1 MEDFIQPK
9 DENPVDPIDL
19 SIFKEHI
26 QNSLLNIIKSLPKIE
41 KRLVLEHSIIPKL
54 SFFINDISIL
64 LEEHV
69 KKDIFNLNKNIKIDT
84 EIMIFL
90 IPGKIQFLKEIMQ
103 IIKNYFEDI
112 QLNKFTP
119 GNNQNI
125 SEFHVIFIPKI
136 NNDCKQF
143 LKTDQYEPYIKT
155 YNLNMDIYSLDYDL
169 MSLEEND
176 SIKDLYI
183 DKNYNCLSILS
194 RSILK
199 FETVFGRIKHKY
211 VKGNFSKKLI
221 ELLKRDEERTPFEN
235 DNEILA
241 SIFIDRDVDFVT
253 LFCSQATYE
262 GMIDDYFNIN
272 LNSIKVSPTLL
283 EKESKKDLLKVDLS
297 SNNKFYSM
305 IKNYSFN
312 KIRIFLPN
320 RLLIHSKILE
330 EGKKVTDLKKIKKG
344 LEKVKLMKE
353 ERQALTDNINLA
365 DYLSQKQK
373 SPLYRLCLL
382 FEQGLLIGELPNE
395 LHDFYE
401 SQIGK
406 KNDKELI
413 LRLLC
418 LESLVQSGIKNKFY
432 DDFKRDYFNIYGQ
445 QEIFLWNNLE
455 KMNILKKEDRKY
467 TYYNTNKGLNLI
479 NDNVNVLEPNDPS
492 YSYGGYCPITVKL
505 IEKAINGGW
514 NDIKYVLN
522 DLPGEFLYP
531 NDEKDILFPKS
542 KSFIL
547 LVFVGGITYGEI
559 ASLRYLNNKNTKI
572 KFIILTTHIITNK
585 RFFQSINPF
594 NINEGDQYT
603 FKEFYENY
611 EYWKKKK

>member
-112 QLNKFTP
+112 QLNKLTP

-169 MSLEEND
+169 ISLEEND

-344 LEKVKLMKE
+344 LERVKLMKE

-467 TYYNTNKGLNLI
+467 TYYNINKGLNLI

-585 RFFQSINPF
+585 RFFQSINTF

>member
-19 SIFKEHI
+19 SIFKDHI
-26 QNSLLNIIKSLPKIE
+26 QNSLLNIIKSLSKTE
-41 KRLVLEHSIIPKL
+41 KRLVLENSIIPKL

-64 LEEHV
+64 VNEQV
-69 KKDIFNLNKNIKIDT
+69 KKEILNLNKNIKIDT
-84 EIMIFL
+84 AIMIFL

-103 IIKNYFEDI
+103 IIKKYFEEDK
-112 QLNKFTP
+112 LKKLTP
-119 GNNQNI
+119 GNDQNI
-125 SEFHVIFIPKI
+125 SEFHIIFIPKI
-136 NNDCKQF
+136 NNDCKQY
-143 LKTDQYEPYIKT
+143 LKTDKYEPYIKT

-211 VKGNFSKKLI
+211 YKGNFSKKLI

-235 DNEILA
+235 ENEILA
-241 SIFIDRDVDFVT
+241 SIFIDRNVDFIT

-262 GMIDDYFNIN
+262 GMIDDYFNIH

-283 EKESKKDLLKVDLS
+283 EKESKKELLKVDLS

-312 KIRIFLPN
+312 KIRIFLPK
-320 RLLIHSKILE
+320 RLLIHSQILE
-330 EGKKVTDLKKIKKG
+330 EGKKVTDLKKIQKE
-344 LEKVKLMKE
+344 LERVKLMKE
-353 ERQALTDNINLA
+353 ERQALTDNINIA
-365 DYLSQKQK
+365 DYLSQQQK

-395 LHDFYE
+395 LHNFYE

-406 KNDKELI
+406 KSDKELI

-418 LESLVQSGIKNKFY
+418 LESLVQSGIKSKFY

-467 TYYNTNKGLNLI
+467 LYYNTNKGLNLI
-479 NDNVNVLEPNDPS
+479 NDNVDFLEPNDPS

-505 IEKAINGGW
+505 IEKAIKVGW

-522 DLPGEFLYP
+522 DLPGEYYYP
-531 NDEKDILFPKS
+531 NDEKDILNPKS

-559 ASLRYLNNKNTKI
+559 AALRYLNSKNQKI
-572 KFIILTTHIITNK
+572 KFIIMTTHIITNK
-585 RFFQSINPF
+585 RFFESVSTF
-594 NINEGDQYT
+594 NINEGDKYT

-611 EYWKKKK
+611 EIWKKKK

>member
-330 EGKKVTDLKKIKKG
+330 EGKKVTDLKKLQKG
-344 LEKVKLMKE
+344 LERVKLMKE

-585 RFFQSINPF
+585 RFFQSINTF

>member
-26 QNSLLNIIKSLPKIE
+26 QKTLLNIITSLPKIE
-41 KRLVLEHSIIPKL
+41 KRLVLESSIIPKL
-54 SFFINDISIL
+54 SFFFNDISIL
-64 LEEHV
+64 VNEQV
-69 KKDIFNLNKNIKIDT
+69 KKEIINLNKNMKIDT

-103 IIKNYFEDI
+103 IIKKYFEDN
-112 QLNKFTP
+112 QLKKVTP
-119 GNNQNI
+119 GIDHNI
-125 SEFHVIFIPKI
+125 SEFHIIFIPKI
-136 NNDCKQF
+136 NNDCKQY
-143 LKTDQYEPYIKT
+143 LKTDKYEPYIKT

-169 MSLEEND
+169 LSLEEND

-211 VKGNFSKKLI
+211 FKGNFSKKLI

-235 DNEILA
+235 ENEILA
-241 SIFIDRDVDFVT
+241 SIFIDRNVDFIT

-262 GMIDDYFNIN
+262 GMIDDYFNIH

-283 EKESKKDLLKVDLS
+283 EKESKKELLKVDLS

-312 KIRIFLPN
+312 KIRIFLPK

-330 EGKKVTDLKKIKKG
+330 EGKKVTDLKKIQKE
-344 LEKVKLMKE
+344 LERVKLMKE
-353 ERQALTDNINLA
+353 ERQALTDNINIA
-365 DYLSQKQK
+365 DYLSQQQK

-395 LHDFYE
+395 LHNFYE

-406 KNDKELI
+406 KSDKELI

-418 LESLVQSGIKNKFY
+418 LESLVQSGIKSKFY
-432 DDFKRDYFNIYGQ
+432 DDFKRDFFNIYGQ

-455 KMNILKKEDRKY
+455 KMNILKKEDKKY
-467 TYYNTNKGLNLI
+467 LYYNTNKSLNLI

-492 YSYGGYCPITVKL
+492 YSYGGYCPIIVKL
-505 IEKAINGGW
+505 IEKAIKVGW
-514 NDIKYVLN
+514 NDIKNILN
-522 DLPGEFLYP
+522 ELPGDYFYP

-559 ASLRYLNNKNTKI
+559 AALRYLNSQNQKI
-572 KFIILTTHIITNK
+572 KFIIMTTHIITNK
-585 RFFQSINPF
+585 RFFQSISTF

-603 FKEFYENY
+603 YKEFYENY
-611 EYWKKKK
+611 EMWKKKK

>member
-19 SIFKEHI
+19 SIFKDHI
-26 QNSLLNIIKSLPKIE
+26 QNSLLNIIKSLSKTE
-41 KRLVLEHSIIPKL
+41 KRLVLENSIIPKL

-64 LEEHV
+64 VNEQV
-69 KKDIFNLNKNIKIDT
+69 KKEILNLNKNIKIDT

-103 IIKNYFEDI
+103 IIKKYFEDN
-112 QLNKFTP
+112 QLKKVTP
-119 GNNQNI
+119 GIDHNI
-125 SEFHVIFIPKI
+125 SEFHIIFIPKI
-136 NNDCKQF
+136 NNDCKQY
-143 LKTDQYEPYIKT
+143 LKTDKYEPYIKT

-169 MSLEEND
+169 LSLEEND

-199 FETVFGRIKHKY
+199 FETVFGRIKYKY
-211 VKGNFSKKLI
+211 FKGNFSKKLI

-235 DNEILA
+235 ENEILA
-241 SIFIDRDVDFVT
+241 SIFIDRNVDFIT

-262 GMIDDYFNIN
+262 GMIDDYFNIH

-283 EKESKKDLLKVDLS
+283 EKESKKELLKVDLS

-312 KIRIFLPN
+312 KIRIFLPK

-330 EGKKVTDLKKIKKG
+330 EGKKVTDLKKIQKE
-344 LEKVKLMKE
+344 LERVKLMKE

-365 DYLSQKQK
+365 DYLSQQQK

-395 LHDFYE
+395 LHNFYE

-406 KNDKELI
+406 KSDKELI

-418 LESLVQSGIKNKFY
+418 LESLVQSGIKSKFY
-432 DDFKRDYFNIYGQ
+432 DDFKRDFFNIYGQ

-467 TYYNTNKGLNLI
+467 LYYNTNKGLNLI
-479 NDNVNVLEPNDPS
+479 NDNVNVLKPNDPS

-505 IEKAINGGW
+505 IEKAIKVGW

-522 DLPGEFLYP
+522 ELPGEYYYP
-531 NDEKDILFPKS
+531 NDEKEILNPKS

-559 ASLRYLNNKNTKI
+559 AALRYLNSINQKI
-572 KFIILTTHIITNK
+572 KFIIMTTHIITNK
-585 RFFQSINPF
+585 RFFESVSTF
-594 NINEGDQYT
+594 NINESDKYT

-611 EYWKKKK
+611 EMWKKKK

>member
-211 VKGNFSKKLI
+211 YKGNFSKKII

-241 SIFIDRDVDFVT
+241 SILIDRDVDFIT
-253 LFCSQATYE
+253 LFCTQATYE

-297 SNNKFYSM
+297 SNNKFYTM

-330 EGKKVTDLKKIKKG
+330 EGKKVTDLKKLQKG
-344 LEKVKLMKE
+344 LERVKLMKE
-353 ERQALTDNINLA
+353 ERQALTDNINIA
-365 DYLSQKQK
+365 DYLSQQQK
-373 SPLYRLCLL
+373 TPLYRLCLL
-382 FEQGLLIGELPNE
+382 FEQGLLVGDLPNE

-406 KNDKELI
+406 KDDKNLI

-432 DDFKRDYFNIYGQ
+432 DDFKRDYFNVYGH
-445 QEIFLWNNLE
+445 QEIFIWNNLE
-455 KMNILKKEDRKY
+455 KMNILKKDDRKY
-467 TYYNTNKGLNLI
+467 LYYKANKELKLI
-479 NDNVNVLEPNDPS
+479 NDSVNLMEPNDIS
-492 YSYGGYCPITVKL
+492 YVYGGYSPISVKL
-505 IEKAINGGW
+505 IENCVKNGW
-514 NDIKYVLN
+514 NNIKYLLN
-522 DLPGEFLYP
+522 DLPGETLFP
-531 NDEKDILFPKS
+531 ENEKDILNCKD

-547 LVFVGGITYGEI
+547 LVFIGGITYSEI
-559 ASLRYLNNKNTKI
+559 AAIRYLNKELKFI
-572 KFIILTTHIITNK
+572 KFIILTTHIITTK
-585 RFFQSINPF
+585 RFFDNV
-594 NINEGDQYT
+594 NT
-603 FKEFYENY
+603 FSLDIKEQMTLKEFYEMKI
-611 EYWKKKK
+611 KKK

>member
-19 SIFKEHI
+19 SIFKDHI
-26 QNSLLNIIKSLPKIE
+26 QNSLLNIIKSLSKTE
-41 KRLVLEHSIIPKL
+41 KRLVLENSIIPKL

-64 LEEHV
+64 VNEQV
-69 KKDIFNLNKNIKIDT
+69 KKEILNLNKNIKIDT

-103 IIKNYFEDI
+103 IIKKYFEDN
-112 QLNKFTP
+112 QLKKVTP
-119 GNNQNI
+119 GIDHNI
-125 SEFHVIFIPKI
+125 SEFHIIFIPKI
-136 NNDCKQF
+136 NNDCKQY
-143 LKTDQYEPYIKT
+143 LKTDKYEPYIKT

-169 MSLEEND
+169 LSLEEND

-211 VKGNFSKKLI
+211 FKGNFSKKLI

-235 DNEILA
+235 ENEILA
-241 SIFIDRDVDFVT
+241 SIFIDRNVDFIT

-262 GMIDDYFNIN
+262 GMIDDYFNIH

-283 EKESKKDLLKVDLS
+283 EKESKKELLKVDLS

-312 KIRIFLPN
+312 KIRIFLPK

-330 EGKKVTDLKKIKKG
+330 EGKKVTDLKKIQKE
-344 LEKVKLMKE
+344 LERVKLMKE
-353 ERQALTDNINLA
+353 ERQALTDNINIA
-365 DYLSQKQK
+365 DYLSQQQK

-395 LHDFYE
+395 LHNFYE

-406 KNDKELI
+406 KSDKELI

-418 LESLVQSGIKNKFY
+418 LESLVQSGIKSKFY
-432 DDFKRDYFNIYGQ
+432 DDFKRDFFNIYGQ

-455 KMNILKKEDRKY
+455 KMNILKKEDKKY
-467 TYYNTNKGLNLI
+467 LYYNTNKSLNLI

-492 YSYGGYCPITVKL
+492 YSYGGYCPIIVKL
-505 IEKAINGGW
+505 IEKAIKVGW
-514 NDIKYVLN
+514 NDIKNILN
-522 DLPGEFLYP
+522 ELPGDYFYP

-559 ASLRYLNNKNTKI
+559 AALRYLNSQNQKI
-572 KFIILTTHIITNK
+572 KFIIMTTHIITNK
-585 RFFQSINPF
+585 RFFESVSTF
-594 NINEGDQYT
+594 NINESDKYT

-611 EYWKKKK
+611 EMWKKKK

>member
-19 SIFKEHI
+19 SIFKDHI
-26 QNSLLNIIKSLPKIE
+26 QNSLLNIIKSLSKTE
-41 KRLVLEHSIIPKL
+41 KRLVLENSIIPKL

-64 LEEHV
+64 VNEQV
-69 KKDIFNLNKNIKIDT
+69 KKEILNLNKNIKIDT

-103 IIKNYFEDI
+103 IIKKYFEDN
-112 QLNKFTP
+112 QLKKVTP
-119 GNNQNI
+119 GIDHNI
-125 SEFHVIFIPKI
+125 SEFHIIFIPKI
-136 NNDCKQF
+136 NNDCKQY
-143 LKTDQYEPYIKT
+143 LKTDKYEPYIKT

-169 MSLEEND
+169 LSLEEND

-211 VKGNFSKKLI
+211 YKGNFSKKII

-241 SIFIDRDVDFVT
+241 SILIDRDVDFIT
-253 LFCSQATYE
+253 LFCTQATYE

-272 LNSIKVSPTLL
+272 LNSIKVSPSLL
-283 EKESKKDLLKVDLS
+283 DKESKKDLLKVDLS
-297 SNNKFYSM
+297 SNNKFYTM

-330 EGKKVTDLKKIKKG
+330 EGKKVTDLKKLQKG
-344 LEKVKLMKE
+344 LERVKLMKE

-365 DYLSQKQK
+365 DYLSQQQK

-395 LHDFYE
+395 LHNFYE

-406 KNDKELI
+406 KSDKELI

-418 LESLVQSGIKNKFY
+418 LESLVQSGIKSKFY
-432 DDFKRDYFNIYGQ
+432 DDFKRDFFNIYGQ

-455 KMNILKKEDRKY
+455 KMNILKKEDKKY
-467 TYYNTNKGLNLI
+467 LYYNTNKSLNLI

-492 YSYGGYCPITVKL
+492 YSYGGYCPIIVKL
-505 IEKAINGGW
+505 IEKAIKVGW
-514 NDIKYVLN
+514 NDIKNILN
-522 DLPGEFLYP
+522 ELPGDYFYP

-559 ASLRYLNNKNTKI
+559 AALRYLNSKNNKI
-572 KFIILTTHIITNK
+572 KFIIMTTHIITNK
-585 RFFQSINPF
+585 RFFQSINTF

-603 FKEFYENY
+603 YKEFYENY
-611 EYWKKKK
+611 EMWKKKK

>member
-26 QNSLLNIIKSLPKIE
+26 QKTLLNIITSLPKIE
-41 KRLVLEHSIIPKL
+41 KRLVLESSIIPKL
-54 SFFINDISIL
+54 SFFFNDISIL
-64 LEEHV
+64 VNEQV
-69 KKDIFNLNKNIKIDT
+69 KKEIINLNKNMKIDT

-90 IPGKIQFLKEIMQ
+90 IPGKIQFLKEILE
-103 IIKNYFEDI
+103 IIRKYFKEI
-112 QLNKFTP
+112 QLNQ
-119 GNNQNI
+119 GINQKL
-125 SEFHVIFIPKI
+125 SEFHIIFIPKI
-136 NNDCKQF
+136 NNDCKQY
-143 LKTDQYEPYIKT
+143 LKSDFNEPYIKT

-211 VKGNFSKKLI
+211 YKGNFSKKII

-241 SIFIDRDVDFVT
+241 SILIDRDVDFIT
-253 LFCSQATYE
+253 LFCTQATYE

-272 LNSIKVSPTLL
+272 LNSIKVSPSLL
-283 EKESKKDLLKVDLS
+283 DKESKKDLLKVDLS
-297 SNNKFYSM
+297 SNNKFYTM

-330 EGKKVTDLKKIKKG
+330 EGKKVTDLKKLQKG
-344 LEKVKLMKE
+344 LERVKLMKE

-365 DYLSQKQK
+365 DYLSQQQK

-382 FEQGLLIGELPNE
+382 FEQGLLIGELPNQ

-413 LRLLC
+413 LRLLS
-418 LESLVQSGIKNKFY
+418 LESLVQSGIKSKFY
-432 DDFKRDYFNIYGQ
+432 DDFKRDFFNIYGQ

-455 KMNILKKEDRKY
+455 KMNILKKEDKKY
-467 TYYNTNKGLNLI
+467 LYYNTNKSLNLI
-479 NDNVNVLEPNDPS
+479 NDNVNVLKPNDPS
-492 YSYGGYCPITVKL
+492 YSYGGYCPIIVKL
-505 IEKAINGGW
+505 IEKAIKVGW
-514 NDIKYVLN
+514 NDIKNILN
-522 DLPGEFLYP
+522 ELPGDYFYP

-559 ASLRYLNNKNTKI
+559 AALRYLNSKNNKI
-572 KFIILTTHIITNK
+572 KFIIMTTHIITNK
-585 RFFQSINPF
+585 RFFQSISTF

-603 FKEFYENY
+603 YKEFYENY
-611 EYWKKKK
+611 EMWKKKK